1 MRSGSLPRH
10 PAVAYLFLVRSMRV
24 RAYIWIALV
33 TILAPSAWAADKSVE
48 VTLEDS
54 PVREKPIS
62 DAELA
67 RWKQQAEEFG
77 VKFKAACDRGN
88 AAAEKDI
95 KAGRFRIHKCGDP
108 TKKDETDSKTS
119 YRIERVGPCSQR
131 NVYFDAEV
139 EAYNRTMRVWN
150 AKHRTPQRS
159 NQTMQ
164 VTAGR
169 RSD

>member
-1 MRSGSLPRH
+1 
-10 PAVAYLFLVRSMRV
+10 MRV
-24 RAYIWIALV
+24 RAYIWITLV
-33 TILAPSAWAADKSVE
+33 TILSAGAWATDKSLE

-54 PVREKPIS
+54 PVHEKPVS

-67 RWKQQAEEFG
+67 RWKKQAEEFG

-88 AAAEKDI
+88 AAAVKDI
-95 KAGRFRIHKCGDP
+95 KAGRFRIHKCGDAA
-108 TKKDETDSKTS
+108 KKQETDSRTG
-119 YRIERVGPCSQR
+119 YGIERLGPCSQR

-150 AKHRTPQRS
+150 AKHITPQRS

>member
-1 MRSGSLPRH
+1 MS
-10 PAVAYLFLVRSMRV
+10 
-24 RAYIWIALV
+24 
-33 TILAPSAWAADKSVE
+33 LAPAAWATDKSVE
-48 VTLEDS
+48 VTLENS

-88 AAAEKDI
+88 AAAVKDI
-95 KAGRFRIHKCGDP
+95 KAGRFRIRKCGDP
-108 TKKDETDSKTS
+108 AKKQETDSKTG

-131 NVYFDAEV
+131 NVYFDAAV
-139 EAYNRTMRVWN
+139 EAYNRTMRQWSVT
-150 AKHRTPQRS
+150 HRRPERS
-159 NQTMQ
+159 NRAMQ

-169 RSD
+169 RPD